1 MARKSRRQIQ
11 TQQSG
16 HIQKLPVPPKP
27 ELLKTGIYT
36 RLSLKDLGIEN
47 GDTME
52 TQIALL
58 RDFVIQH
65 PDLELTEVYEDNG
78 FTGTNFHRP
87 EFHHMLEDA
96 KSGKINCIV
105 VKDFS
110 RLGRNYMEAGMYIQ
124 NIFPS
129 MGVRFIAVND
139 FYDSKTSDP
148 ESMVVAMKNI
158 VNDYYSKD
166 LSKKISATIDIK
178 REKGP
183 HYLGPPP
190 YGYEMSRRGAKH
202 YVIDREASPFV
213 HLIFQWAK
221 EGVPYHQIAEN
232 LSDMWVPTPSEHYNL
247 KHTKDCRPP
256 ACRWNSGVVRKIL
269 LNQTYT
275 GDFVSNKSYFRKYDP
290 SNARMIPE
298 NEWVIYP
305 NTHEA
310 YISHEDFQALKKKLT
325 SKAKQRARSVKRHR
339 RQQANT
345 ENPFSGLLYC
355 GECGR
360 RLSPKGPE
368 DSRWI
373 GCNGAA
379 NRSHIGHEPYQMDF
393 GKLKT
398 IVLYNLQAQLKLA
411 IDIDKFLKRIS
422 MEEAKKRLKSR
433 RQGALQMLYAKQA
446 EIRSRRQKAFEDLTA
461 KILDKDTYTM
471 EIEKL
476 TKEAKWLEGD
486 IERARKRLE
495 EVSTYFTLD
504 NEWLTLFLNAR
515 ISDEL
520 DSRAVHLLI
529 DRIEVWHDQQIRI
542 AYRCSDWMIQIQ
554 NYINELNQT
563 EPAVFPNRTE
573 EGRNLANA

>member
-11 TQQSG
+11 ARQDMPIRT
-16 HIQKLPVPPKP
+16 LTPPKAEP
-27 ELLKTGIYT
+27 LKAGIYA

-87 EFHHMLEDA
+87 EFQHMLEDV
-96 KSGKINCIV
+96 KSGKISCIV

-124 NIFPS
+124 NVFPS

-190 YGYEMSRRGAKH
+190 YGYEISKRGEKR

-221 EGVPYHQIAEN
+221 EGVSFHQIAEN
-232 LSDMWVPTPSEHYNL
+232 LKDMRVPTPKEHYDS
-247 KHTKDCRPP
+247 KHKKDCYPP
-256 ACRWNSGVVRKIL
+256 ACNWNSGVVRKII

-275 GDFVSNKSYFRKYDP
+275 GDFISNKSYFRKYDP

-298 NEWVIYP
+298 SEWIIYP
-305 NTHEA
+305 NTHDA
-310 YISHEDFQALKKKLT
+310 YISHEDFQELKDKLT
-325 SKAKQRARSVKRHR
+325 AKSTRRMKSVKQHR
-339 RQQANT
+339 RQQINT

-368 DSRWI
+368 NARWI
-373 GCNGAA
+373 GCNGTA
-379 NRSHIGHEPYQMDF
+379 NRTHVSHQPYRMDF
-393 GKLKT
+393 GKLKN
-398 IVLYNLQAQLKLA
+398 IVLINLQVQLKLA
-411 IDIDKFLKRIS
+411 IDTDKFLKRIS
-422 MEEAKKRLKSR
+422 MEEARKRLKSR
-433 RQGALQMLYAKQA
+433 RQGALQMLYARQS
-446 EIRSRRQKAFEDLTA
+446 EIRTQRQKAFEDLA
-461 KILDKDTYTM
+461 EQILDKDTYVM

-476 TKEAKWLEGD
+476 TKEARWLEGD
-486 IERARKRLE
+486 IERAKKRLE
-495 EVSTYFTLD
+495 DVSTYFTVD
-504 NEWLTLFLNAR
+504 NEWLKLFLNAR
-515 ISDEL
+515 ISSEL

-529 DRIEVWHDQQIRI
+529 SRIEVWHNQQIRI
-542 AYRCSDWMIQIQ
+542 AYRCSDWMVQIQ

-573 EGRNLANA
+573 EGRNLANVQ

>member
-1 MARKSRRQIQ
+1 
-11 TQQSG
+11 
-16 HIQKLPVPPKP
+16 
-27 ELLKTGIYT
+27 
-36 RLSLKDLGIEN
+36 
-47 GDTME
+47 
-52 TQIALL
+52 
-58 RDFVIQH
+58 
-65 PDLELTEVYEDNG
+65 
-78 FTGTNFHRP
+78 
-87 EFHHMLEDA
+87 
-96 KSGKINCIV
+96 
-105 VKDFS
+105 
-110 RLGRNYMEAGMYIQ
+110 
-124 NIFPS
+124 
-129 MGVRFIAVND
+129 
-139 FYDSKTSDP
+139 
-148 ESMVVAMKNI
+148 
-158 VNDYYSKD
+158 
-166 LSKKISATIDIK
+166 
-178 REKGP
+178 
-183 HYLGPPP
+183 
-190 YGYEMSRRGAKH
+190 
-202 YVIDREASPFV
+202 
-213 HLIFQWAK
+213 
-221 EGVPYHQIAEN
+221 
-232 LSDMWVPTPSEHYNL
+232 
-247 KHTKDCRPP
+247 
-256 ACRWNSGVVRKIL
+256 
-269 LNQTYT
+269 
-275 GDFVSNKSYFRKYDP
+275 
-290 SNARMIPE
+290 
-298 NEWVIYP
+298 
-305 NTHEA
+305 
-310 YISHEDFQALKKKLT
+310 
-325 SKAKQRARSVKRHR
+325 
-339 RQQANT
+339 
-345 ENPFSGLLYC
+345 
-355 GECGR
+355 
-360 RLSPKGPE
+360 
-368 DSRWI
+368 
-373 GCNGAA
+373 
-379 NRSHIGHEPYQMDF
+379 MDF